1 MLLSPGGPQ
10 PLSCNLSH
18 VVTSAPHRNMP
29 FFLAFPLKPHQ
40 IDASPISNASSFG
53 SLFTER
59 GWFCAH
65 ALRKQRGHTSSVL
78 EVNDFDDDDEDD
90 SDEEAEAEDDDE
102 GEFDPFAEMKKWTRN
117 KPRGFGEGKVYDTS
131 IEEKL
136 FDEIAQSRRAQLA
149 NINRL
154 KNNPSKPHS
163 KEGHNQVQKAPEPFP
178 SGIRVR
184 LFNLPKK
191 KNVHRDLRSAFKEVP
206 GIINIAPA
214 VSGNQKTRD
223 PVCKGFAFVD
233 LKSLEDANR
242 FVRIVSGQNITFGK
256 IQKQIKC
263 ELINPPSPDTASE
276 FSALGTDSAPK
287 VVHPTVEAD
296 NPDADFELDNASL
309 NLSEEATSNES
320 KELQDNP
327 LSAWEEIQRNLK
339 FAHVSEVNDGDG
351 LKPTVDSA
359 TASSSSKPRDKAK
372 ANKKKQD
379 TKRKAQKGPKLGI
392 LGSAN
397 RLKVREKTLLT
408 GVLSKYAANAASTSR
423 EN

>member
-163 KEGHNQVQKAPEPFP
+163 KEGHNQVQK
-178 SGIRVR
+178 
-184 LFNLPKK
+184 
-191 KNVHRDLRSAFKEVP
+191 
-206 GIINIAPA
+206 
-214 VSGNQKTRD
+214 
-223 PVCKGFAFVD
+223 
-233 LKSLEDANR
+233 
-242 FVRIVSGQNITFGK
+242 VSGQNITFGK